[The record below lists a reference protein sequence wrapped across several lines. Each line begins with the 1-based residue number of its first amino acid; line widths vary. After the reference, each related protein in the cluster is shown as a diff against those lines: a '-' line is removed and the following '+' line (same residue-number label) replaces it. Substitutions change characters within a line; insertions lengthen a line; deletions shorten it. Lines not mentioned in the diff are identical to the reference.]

1 MSDDKTWSMNDME
14 MVWADGDGKSTE
26 ASKPEAP
33 TIELAKAV
41 KKPIYHNSKVKAA
54 LLLLGGT
61 CFAALGTLLFNL
73 TSSKTPEKVTAETPQ
88 TTTQTA
94 TATNDGW
101 KTAAEQSASDAG
113 AGIDIAK
120 KSGTEET
127 PPSTTQ
133 QTTKPI
139 VTSSTTQPPTPATNN
154 LPTKPSAP
162 TTAPTV
168 APAVV
173 KASPAVKTPAQPVAV
188 TPPVVAKPIV
198 TQPVAPK
205 AIALIAPKTIPFAPG
220 NPPVKPLPIVT
231 QPPVAKPQVPKAITI
246 PLVAQAP
253 KPQIQVPI
261 VPPSAPKP
269 EAKPVAIV
277 KPEPKPVA
285 SAPIIKPE
293 AKPVIPPVAV
303 ATKSPSAPTPI
314 SWEQASAAGVYGGD
328 SASVMPPVVGGLG
341 VNPGV
346 KDSGKQQLSNN
357 YDGAM
362 SPSLL
367 LAAGTNVKGHTLAPF
382 IASAA
387 SASNKQNNPA
397 ALSIGLDESIELG
410 QGFHLPV
417 GTTINF
423 IASVNDNG
431 SINAVSR
438 NANIN
443 GVEVPIPEGAITLSS
458 DKNDLLMTKEITPGS
473 GDLARADLN
482 SSIWGG
488 VAGAGEAILQSGG
501 TTTTN
506 VGLLGTS
513 TTQTNNGSPNIIGGV
528 LKGAFTP
535 LAANGQRR
543 AQQTADRIE
552 QRSRVNTI
560 DVGTKVKIFVN
571 IPIKIQIPVSGQVT
585 GQTNTDD
592 DESQTPSRLI
602 TSNSVPSPANE
613 EELPPPPLKPIAV
626 QPPTVVAP
634 LPPVQSSVVAAP
646 STLEVKQTPTVTPLP
661 ANPPKTRISIP

>member
-1 MSDDKTWSMNDME
+1 MSDDKTWSMKDME
-14 MVWADGDGKSTE
+14 MVWSEGTSPE
-26 ASKPEAP
+26 ESLKPDAP
-33 TIELAKAV
+33 VNVMAKAV
-41 KKPIYHNSKVKAA
+41 KKPAHHNSKIKTA

-61 CFAALGTLLFNL
+61 CLAFLGTLVFTL
-73 TSSKTPEKVTAETPQ
+73 TSGKTPEKVVATAPE
-88 TTTQTA
+88 TTQPVA
-94 TATNDGW
+94 ASNDGW
-101 KTAAEQSASDAG
+101 ETAAKQSASDAG
-113 AGIDIAK
+113 TAINI
-120 KSGTEET
+120 
-127 PPSTTQ
+127 PSTQKPDEEKPPASTTTTQ
-133 QTTKPI
+133 PTTKPA
-139 VTSSTTQPPTPATNN
+139 VSTTASTTQPTTPAANN
-154 LPTKPSAP
+154 SVAKPSAP
-162 TTAPTV
+162 TVAPV
-168 APAVV
+168 PAVV

-188 TPPVVAKPIV
+188 TPPV
-198 TQPVAPK
+198 APK
-205 AIALIAPKTIPFAPG
+205 AIASIAPKTIPFAPG
-220 NPPVKPLPIVT
+220 NPPVKPVPIVT

-269 EAKPVAIV
+269 EAKPVPIV

-382 IASAA
+382 IASVA

-571 IPIKIQIPVSGQVT
+571 IPIKIQIPVSGQAAGQVT

-592 DESQTPSRLI
+592 DESQTPPRLI

-646 STLEVKQTPTVTPLP
+646 PTLEVKQTPTTITPLP